1 MTYYHIYDNF
11 CKPGCIEGDL
21 DQFVV
26 DYLYKAINNDQN
38 GVIIVFFPID

>member
-1 MTYYHIYDNF
+1 MVIYYHIYDDF

-26 DYLYKAINNDQN
+26 DYLYGSINDN
-38 GVIIVFFPID
+38 